1 MRAKK
6 LGKVALTLA
15 GITLCAGLALAQQ
28 GDRRGRRDAPQDPP
42 MQRGQWAGQQRPM
55 DQGQRRSPLDMLL
68 AADGVTVDVKNRDAG
83 VDLVIS
89 LGQAE
94 AVERLQQRVGALVD
108 RVGEMAGRAGDR
120 RRPEQRQPRGGREGG
135 PQQPGMAG
143 GGRGDRLMA
152 LLATGAVQLASQNTD
167 DGVVLSFRSE
177 TPDIVEALQQ
187 ALPQAVERAR
197 TQRGQAGDRD
207 AMRKALGVLA
217 LEGVVLNVKETDSGI
232 SVTINSKDPE
242 AAKAIKANLPA
253 YFEQLQAMAQRM
265 KRARE
270 GRRRPGADQGAPRMR
285 DDGPPRDRQAGPAR
299 RRGSGGR
306 FGPPPPPED

>member
-1 MRAKK
+1 
-6 LGKVALTLA
+6 
-15 GITLCAGLALAQQ
+15 
-28 GDRRGRRDAPQDPP
+28 
-42 MQRGQWAGQQRPM
+42 
-55 DQGQRRSPLDMLL
+55 
-68 AADGVTVDVKNRDAG
+68 
-83 VDLVIS
+83 
-89 LGQAE
+89 
-94 AVERLQQRVGALVD
+94 
-108 RVGEMAGRAGDR
+108 
-120 RRPEQRQPRGGREGG
+120 
-135 PQQPGMAG
+135 
-143 GGRGDRLMA
+143 
-152 LLATGAVQLASQNTD
+152 
-167 DGVVLSFRSE
+167 
-177 TPDIVEALQQ
+177 
-187 ALPQAVERAR
+187 
-197 TQRGQAGDRD
+197 
-207 AMRKALGVLA
+207 MRKALGVLA